1 MEGALA
7 LAEND
12 TVRIFPTISLP
23 IPVKHDQPTLK
34 TKPPSRSKL
43 SQASYG
49 KGSFNTQESGHDR
62 ELPGL
67 LRAEKSSLE
76 EKLKG
81 MNPAS
86 RSLIGFT
93 ASSLHLDTGAGASP
107 PPALSTGRSSLFSTS
122 DASRSLSIK
131 NMNTQ
136 ILNDAI
142 DEAEEFSMGDGSD
155 GGNLAKS
162 KRSSKK
168 PKSQKKKRKE
178 RQTAN
183 VEDKTAEITQELR
196 NYTSLMDKFSLHNFL
211 IWNGKALKSTPE
223 FQSYRR
229 TYNNEWGGISIIIK
243 ALEEIMTNYEIR
255 LAIVNGVKVFQL
267 ATLNL
272 QFHDREDLL
281 ECIDNIEQIR
291 PSLSSLREASKL
303 NQQIRAAVLMQKL
316 LRRYKAMKDYRVQKE
331 QNDGAT
337 VIQSRARLY
346 LHTKR
351 AAENMRKRRA
361 ALTERWLELRN
372 LLAEKWNGSS
382 SVGSS
387 GNSAGTSSGNCMGW
401 KGKRLI
407 IHIPSISASEYSRLD
422 FDHIQH
428 IQNASISCLYELA
441 DPDVIIMYICPVP
454 FGPAEI
460 GYIHKF
466 LTGLGIGSVS
476 QRLHFVVPELIQR
489 LNSTMT
495 VASML
500 WYSAGALRKLRR
512 MSRAIPNCV
521 IIPSAATWV
530 EQRIAV
536 YLGIPMMS
544 IDPQIAEQISS
555 RSQARREFMDSKVN
569 ISVGAHDVYSLEDF
583 FISLSRLIASN
594 LDVQRWKIRLN
605 HDFNNDSVA
614 VIATSHLSVVAA
626 LRKEM
631 NHLITM
637 NQGNPGA
644 WYSRPVQISARRRL
658 ITCLQQEFAS
668 KVTILRNDRY
678 PSWSVYLRFLL
689 QHGAVVEAEQPQV
702 LGRVTGLS
710 FVDPNGNILLAP
722 SGGVDVL
729 SNEKCQDF
737 ASIFPQKSTS
747 VKALEGATTSIVSH
761 LYKKYNA
768 IGHIAVTFISFWDTY
783 ENMPKLWAENISFGM
798 SPVYGAIGI
807 LHASDRQNE
816 IRGSGFFLPGAEVA
830 ERLNNMV
837 HIPFAYHPPLRSGRD
852 DIFFKLCKMHG
863 IVFDVND
870 ASGTL
875 FPLLDSVV
883 SGCLSMIICGN
894 DRIKVLETCNQSV
907 QFILQQLGKDTSLSE
922 SEKDTY
928 WENMTLIAKRLKFV
942 LRIERK
948 NQDEVDKA
956 STAESI
962 EDFNATVL
970 SRRKTAIVLQ
980 NTVGKK

>member
-12 TVRIFPTISLP
+12 SIRIFPTITLP
-23 IPVKHDQPTLK
+23 IPVKHDQPTQK
-34 TKPPSRSKL
+34 KKPSSRSKL
-43 SQASYG
+43 SQARYG
-49 KGSFNTQESGHDR
+49 KGSFNTHESGHDK

-67 LRAEKSSLE
+67 LRTDPTLLQ
-76 EKLKG
+76 EKLMG
-81 MNPAS
+81 MNPTS
-86 RSLIGFT
+86 RSLVGFT
-93 ASSLHLDTGAGASP
+93 ASSLHLDTGAGVSP

-122 DASRSLSIK
+122 EGSRSLSIK
-131 NMNTQ
+131 NMNIQ
-136 ILNDAI
+136 VLNDAI
-142 DEAEEFSMGDGSD
+142 DEADEIRSGTD
-155 GGNLAKS
+155 GGDTTSMQKGNTKS
-162 KRSSKK
+162 KSSKK
-168 PKSQKKKRKE
+168 KKKDG
-178 RQTAN
+178 QTSN
-183 VEDKTAEITQELR
+183 VENKTAEITQELR
-196 NYTSLMDKFSLHNFL
+196 NYTSLMDKFSLHNFM

-243 ALEEIMTNYEIR
+243 ALEEIMTNYEIK

-272 QFHDREDLL
+272 QFHDREYLL

-316 LRRYKAMKDYRVQKE
+316 LRRYKAMKDYRIQKE
-331 QNDGAT
+331 QYDGAT

-346 LHTKR
+346 LHAKR
-351 AAENMRKRRA
+351 AAENMRKRRT
-361 ALTERWLELRN
+361 ALTERWLGLRCK
-372 LLAEKWNGSS
+372 LAEKWKESSGSS
-382 SVGSS
+382 SSRTGS
-387 GNSAGTSSGNCMGW
+387 GNQVGF

-407 IHIPSISASEYSRLD
+407 IHIPSISASEYSRLN
-422 FDHIQH
+422 FDHIQS

-441 DPDVIIMYICPVP
+441 DPDVVIMYVCPVP

-466 LTGLGIGSVS
+466 LAGLGIGSIT

-495 VASML
+495 VASIL

-512 MSRAIPNCV
+512 MTRTIPNCV

-536 YLGIPMMS
+536 YLDVPMIS
-544 IDPQIAEQISS
+544 IDPQIAEQVSS
-555 RSQARREFMDSKVN
+555 RSQARREFMEAKVN
-569 ISVGAHDVYSLEDF
+569 VSVGAHDVFSLEDF

-614 VIATSHLSVVAA
+614 VVASSQLSVVHA

-658 ITCLQQEFAS
+658 ISCLQQEFVS
-668 KVTILRNDRY
+668 KVVILRNDKY
-678 PSWSVYLRFLL
+678 PTWSVYLRFL
-689 QHGAVVEAEQPQV
+689 QEYGATVEAEQPQV
-702 LGRVTGLS
+702 LGRVSGLS
-710 FVDPNGNILLAP
+710 FVDPNGNISLAP
-722 SGGVDVL
+722 SGGVDVI

-737 ASIFPQKSTS
+737 ASIFPQCSTS
-747 VKALEGATTSIVSH
+747 ASALEGATTRVVSH
-761 LYKKYNA
+761 LYEKYKA
-768 IGHIAVTFISFWDTY
+768 IGHITVTFTSFWDQY
-783 ENMPKLWAENISFGM
+783 ENMPKLWAESISFGM
-798 SPVYGAIGI
+798 EPIYGAIGI
-807 LHASDRQNE
+807 LHAADRKNE
-816 IRGSGFFLPGAEVA
+816 IRGDGFFIPGPEMAK
-830 ERLNNMV
+830 RMKSMV
-837 HIPFAYHPPLRSGRD
+837 HIPLAYHPPLRSGRD

-863 IVFDVND
+863 VVFDVND
-870 ASGTL
+870 TNGTL
-875 FPLLDSVV
+875 FPLLDSIV
-883 SGCLSMIICGN
+883 SGCLSMIICGK
-894 DRIKVLETCNQSV
+894 DRIKVLEICNQSV
-907 QFILQQLGKDTSLSE
+907 QFVLQQLGKDASLDDD
-922 SEKDTY
+922 EKDTY
-928 WENMTLIAKRLKFV
+928 WENMTLIAKRLKFT
-942 LRIERK
+942 LRVERK
-948 NQDEVDKA
+948 KSVETDKTI
-956 STAESI
+956 SAESVD
-962 EDFNATVL
+962 DFNASVS

-980 NTVGKK
+980 SSVDSLN